1 MDREGER
8 FVLAPPVLIR
18 TPVLSDR
25 DPTLMTSVNFL
36 PPLTS
41 PVSKYSHMGFRVQH
55 MNFEGMRTLSLQ
67 PYSFW

>member
-1 MDREGER
+1 MGSGPHPYD
-8 FVLAPPVLIR
+8 FSK
-18 TPVLSDR
+18 LS
-25 DPTLMTSVNFL
+25 

-41 PVSKYSHMGFRVQH
+41 PVSKYSHMGFRAQR